1 MNSLTDFWVNLGS
14 MTTTVIIGFLTG
26 YVIGIS
32 KLSNGSALVGLV
44 FGLLMAVL
52 VGMVSS
58 FIGYVLPQQITV
70 TINLRSM
77 FTLVLLIVFFVMV
90 SFTGMAKQ

>member
-1 MNSLTDFWVNLGS
+1 MNYISDFWVNLGS
-14 MTTTVIIGFLTG
+14 PTTTVIIGFLTG

-32 KLSNGSALVGLV
+32 KLSNNSALIGLV

-52 VGMVSS
+52 VGMLSS

-70 TINLRSM
+70 SINLRSM

-90 SFTGMAKQ
+90 SFVGVK